1 MPYPTATEWSWIS
14 VGIKTPRAAMSAW
27 QVLSDYGFVKRDNTG
42 HRIESNVRGNC
53 LLRMQASTGS
63 PTSRSRR
70 RGAEPLP
77 LTYSMIAGHRIL
89 L

>member
-1 MPYPTATEWSWIS
+1 
-14 VGIKTPRAAMSAW
+14 MSAR
-27 QVLSDYGFVKRDNTG
+27 QVLSDYYGFVKRDNTG

-63 PTSRSRR
+63 PTGRSRR

-77 LTYSMIAGHRIL
+77 LMYPRMTGHRIIL
-89 L
+89 WPSIARERQE